1 MKLDREHINLC
12 KQILL
17 MPNFS
22 IKQLSIQTKNNRLK
36 DPIGKMIREYELEIK
51 YNEKAQLKE
60 EIKLVY
66 N

>member
-1 MKLDREHINLC
+1 MQTNTS
-12 KQILL
+12 
-17 MPNFS
+17 NFS